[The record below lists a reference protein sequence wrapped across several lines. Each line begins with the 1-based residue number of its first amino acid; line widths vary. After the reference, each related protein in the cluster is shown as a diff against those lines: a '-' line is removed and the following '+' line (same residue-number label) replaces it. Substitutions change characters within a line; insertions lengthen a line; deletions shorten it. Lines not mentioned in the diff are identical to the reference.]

1 LTTDRGQFRGR
12 RYHEGMAVASIPHL
26 ETFVEAAE
34 RGSFTAAARA
44 LRVTQAAVSQ
54 RIQQLEESLGVP
66 VFRRAAGRIALS
78 EAGRALHD
86 YARRILTLH
95 GEARTAISGAS
106 SVIAGELLL
115 GASSIPGDHLLPG
128 ILAGFRTRHPK
139 VRVRVEGGDTATVL
153 KMVERGEIHI
163 GLAGGKKDSPNLV
176 FDEFA
181 RDRLVVVVRPTHPW
195 RRRRRISVADLA
207 RQPLIL
213 REGGSGSR
221 QFLERAIASGAK
233 PVELNIA
240 LELGSNEAVKEA
252 VSKGVG
258 VAVLSK
264 LAVQRD
270 VDAGYLHALEITGV
284 ALDRPMFV
292 VTDRRR
298 ALPPV
303 ALAFLAQLGK

>member
-1 LTTDRGQFRGR
+1 MT
-12 RYHEGMAVASIPHL
+12 VAPLPHL

-34 RGSFTAAARA
+34 RGSFTAAARV
-44 LRVTQAAVSQ
+44 LRVSQAAVSQ
-54 RIQQLEESLGVP
+54 RVQQLEKALGMP
-66 VFRRAAGRIALS
+66 VFRREAGRIALTD
-78 EAGRALHD
+78 AGRTLHD
-86 YARRILTLH
+86 FARRILALH
-95 GEARTAISGAS
+95 ADARIATGAAS
-106 SVIAGELLL
+106 TVVAGELLL

-128 ILAGFRTRHPK
+128 VLATFRKRHPR
-139 VRVRVEGGDTATVL
+139 VRVRVEGGDTASVIR
-153 KMVERGEIHI
+153 MVERGEVQV
-163 GLAGGKKDSPNLV
+163 GLSGGKKESSHLI

-195 RRRRRISVADLA
+195 RQRRKISVGDLA

-213 REGGSGSR
+213 REGGSGAR
-221 QFLERAIASGAK
+221 QYLERAIAASAK

-252 VSKGVG
+252 VSQGVG
-258 VAVLSK
+258 VAVLSW

-270 VDAGYLHALEITGV
+270 VEAGLLHAVEIGGL
-284 ALDRPMFV
+284 ALDRPMFI